1 MDYAAGER
9 RGLPGADGRTGQ
21 AVTRS
26 NYIKVCVANP
36 SNAVKYL
43 FKIKFSACD

>member
-26 NYIKVCVANP
+26 NHIKVCVANA
-36 SNAVKYL
+36 SNAINYL
-43 FKIKFSACD
+43 YSLNF